1 MDRRYVVFQEKSTFL
16 TLIVRDLYADFVCLQ
31 LETLKA
37 GMDGFERVLKKY
49 NAFPDKK

>member
-1 MDRRYVVFQEKSTFL
+1 MRSFKLHVL
-16 TLIVRDLYADFVCLQ
+16 TLRSQ

-49 NAFPDKK
+49 NAFPGRQK

>member
-1 MDRRYVVFQEKSTFL
+1 MNFFPFAVAKHFIL
-16 TLIVRDLYADFVCLQ
+16 TISLQ

-49 NAFPDKK
+49 NAFPDRQKK

>member
-1 MDRRYVVFQEKSTFL
+1 MVPRRTFTGQFIL
-16 TLIVRDLYADFVCLQ
+16 TMQSQ

-49 NAFPDKK
+49 NAFPDRQKK

>member
-1 MDRRYVVFQEKSTFL
+1 MLTF
-16 TLIVRDLYADFVCLQ
+16 RLQ

-49 NAFPDKK
+49 NAFPDRQKK

>member
-1 MDRRYVVFQEKSTFL
+1 MSFFPFAVAEQIIL
-16 TLIVRDLYADFVCLQ
+16 TISLQ

-49 NAFPDKK
+49 NAFPNRQKK

>member
-1 MDRRYVVFQEKSTFL
+1 MTREIPVLSSVTRYDIL
-16 TLIVRDLYADFVCLQ
+16 TAYSQ